1 MSQAQQT
8 TKPHAKGRSGTE
20 RKAELDEKRDRL
32 AVQLDAAI
40 QRADRAQRAVAL
52 VLEDLRD
59 YPELAGI
66 YRLAQANAEG
76 IEALRLLLQR
86 GREHVK
92 PRKEGAPDRPP
103 LH

>member
-1 MSQAQQT
+1 MSQTQQT
-8 TKPHAKGRSGTE
+8 TKPHAKGRSAAQ
-20 RKAELDEKRDRL
+20 RRAELDDKRDRL

-40 QRADRAQRAVAL
+40 QRTDRAKRAVAL
-52 VLEDLRD
+52 VLEDLRQ

-76 IEALRLLLQR
+76 IEALWLVLQR